1 MADSKPSPES
11 LDILTRATGVCAACW
26 QAQTASW
33 LLTPGLAAALGDS
46 ADWHE
51 WSEAA
56 WLQHLHHEDAEPF
69 LDRLRRLADSGTM
82 AEGPVR
88 LRHADG
94 GWRWF
99 RCHGSRNGGQ
109 SLLILQQ
116 DTEARQ
122 ERAALVDSQMRL
134 RSIYDAAPVAI
145 ILWSRDGRIT
155 DWNQMAETLFGHAQ
169 SAAVGRKLAPLLIA
183 PADYDRYAAS
193 VAGAVRS
200 HGLGQLTCRSLT
212 ATGSEIVCDWRTVAL
227 RGPKGVLQGLL
238 SLAIDVTAVH
248 EAEAALRRARDEAES
263 LSQAKSEFLSVISH
277 ELRTPLNGVLGMA
290 QLLEL
295 TVEGDSEQYV
305 NAIRESGEGLLAIVN
320 GIVQFTEIDARP
332 LASSMEVLS
341 PADTLELAAERH
353 AMTGRRKGL
362 AVALRT
368 DGELPPE
375 VIGDRRSLE
384 KVLDL
389 LLDNAVKFTDTG
401 SIEGTVRA
409 ETDNAGSLR
418 LCYGIRDTGIGMT
431 PAQLDKLFI
440 PFQQGEN
447 AIVRRH
453 GGVGLGLALA
463 KKLVDRMGGRLI
475 VTSQPG
481 QGSDF
486 LVSLP
491 VARPPPDDLRSS

>member
-1 MADSKPSPES
+1 MAAPTPAAEI
-11 LDILTRATGVCAACW
+11 LDALLRATAVCGVSW
-26 QAQTASW
+26 QAEAGRW
-33 LLTPGLAAALGDS
+33 LLTPGLVAALGGAAEWRHWAED
-46 ADWHE
+46 DWSGQLHVDD
-51 WSEAA
+51 AA
-56 WLQHLHHEDAEPF
+56 PF
-69 LDRLRRLADSGTM
+69 LTALRGLRNTEHFPDA
-82 AEGPVR
+82 PVR

-94 GWRWF
+94 SWRWF
-99 RCHGSRNGGQ
+99 RCQAAAEGALPMLVLRE
-109 SLLILQQ
+109 

-145 ILWSRDGRIT
+145 IIWSRDGRIT
-155 DWNQMAETLFGHAQ
+155 DWNRMAEAVFGHPQTATI
-169 SAAVGRKLAPLLIA
+169 GRKLAPLLIA
-183 PADYDRYAAS
+183 PADYEHFAAA
-193 VAGAVRS
+193 VAGAVKS
-200 HGLGQLTCRSLT
+200 HALGQLTCTSLT
-212 ATGSEIVCDWRTVAL
+212 AAGKEIVCDWRTVAL
-227 RGPKGVLQGLL
+227 RGPKGMLQGLL
-238 SLAIDVTAVH
+238 SLAIDVTAVRT
-248 EAEAALRRARDEAES
+248 AEVALRKARDEAEA
-263 LSQAKSEFLSVISH
+263 LSQAKSEFLSVIGH

-295 TVEGDSEQYV
+295 TVEGENQEYV
-305 NAIRESGEGLLAIVN
+305 AAIRDSGEGLLAIVN

-332 LASSMEVLS
+332 LASSLESFS
-341 PADTLELAAERH
+341 PADILELTAERH
-353 AMTGRRKGL
+353 RMAGRRKGL
-362 AVALRT
+362 TVTLGTQGTLPATAV
-368 DGELPPE
+368 
-375 VIGDRRSLE
+375 GDRRSLE

-409 ETDNAGSLR
+409 ETDAAGSLR

-486 LVSLP
+486 QVSLP